1 METKSYNH
9 SYKEVIN
16 LITDC
21 FNYKTGDKFNTLI
34 VKKLKELRNIYPDEV
49 IIETIKNEGWKIKNK
64 KFDTENGKIIYFFT
78 IISNNISFYNKKYNE
93 RKIFNEKMKAQN
105 ENNFVAEDIIEF
117 SNKKQNINNNRDISS
132 ILEEIND

>member
-16 LITDC
+16 LITDY

-64 KFDTENGKIIYFFT
+64 KFDTESGKIIYFFT

>member
-1 METKSYNH
+1 MYLVNR
-9 SYKEVIN
+9 V
-16 LITDC
+16 LI
-21 FNYKTGDKFNTLI
+21 I

-64 KFDTENGKIIYFFT
+64 KFDTESGKIIYFFT

>member
-1 METKSYNH
+1 METKAYNH

-34 VKKLKELRNIYPDEV
+34 AKKLKELRNIYPDEV

-64 KFDTENGKIIYFFT
+64 KFDTESGKIIYFFT
-78 IISNNISFYNKKYNE
+78 IISNNVSFYNKKYNE
-93 RKIFNEKMKAQN
+93 RKILNEKMKAQN

-117 SNKKQNINNNRDISS
+117 LNKKQNINNNRDISS